1 MPLIAPIYIVD
12 ASGQQWLLAITNAG
26 ILTPTPVSGA
36 PAVPYLYLNSITDNL
51 SYQITIVPNPPPA
64 GLTWGQVQV
73 QSTVQGNYPL
83 QAMVT
88 APNGTIYAL
97 RVATVGPPILGSTS
111 QGIIQVILPVTV
123 PGCNTSISALAANVL
138 SRLEDPAGVFW
149 SNSFEIYT
157 GIVEAMNDLMILVG
171 RPTQTVNTPFN
182 LQTNS
187 AWQQVPRGIF
197 CIVDIW
203 GPQSRIRKVNLWD
216 MDYNQSSWGSDW
228 ENDVSDIGPQRWGSL
243 GFGNFFVHPAPSV
256 PQTVLL
262 DGVALPVAET
272 NFPYLGTEVVPFHDE
287 FFAAIEEYTAVYAR
301 IKEGSSEFQQA
312 MPMYQSYLAMAK
324 RMTEIESRKD
334 DLVFSASFGAPV
346 GLQSHVKR

>member
-157 GIVEAMNDLMILVG
+157 GIVEALNDMLLLVG

-182 LQTNS
+182 LQPNS
-187 AWQQVPRGIF
+187 VWQTVPRGIF
-197 CIVDIW
+197 AITDIW
-203 GPQSRIRKVNLWD
+203 IAQSRLRKVNLFD
-216 MDYNQSSWGSDW
+216 MDYSQSSWGSDW
-228 ENDVSDIGPQRWGSL
+228 ENDAADTGPSRWGPL

-272 NFPYLGTEVVPFHDE
+272 NFPYLGTEVVPFHNE
-287 FFAAIEEYTAVYAR
+287 FHDAIEEYAAVYAR
-301 IKEGSSEFQQA
+301 VKESGAELQQG
-312 MPMYQSYLAMAK
+312 MPMYQSYLTMAK
-324 RMTEIESRKD
+324 RMTELEDRRD
-334 DLVFSASFGAPV
+334 PLVFSMAMGVPTSV
-346 GLQSHVKR
+346 NSLQKR